1 MVLHID
7 LSRRTLGDGE
17 LERLGAIFQEHCGPT
32 PVRIRLSQERV
43 VQLGDQF
50 NVNLDSIMGTM
61 RSMYGDAVTIG

>member
-1 MVLHID
+1 
-7 LSRRTLGDGE
+7 
-17 LERLGAIFQEHCGPT
+17 
-32 PVRIRLSQERV
+32 VRIRLSQERV